1 MAKDSKSTFPGS
13 LRDHK
18 DAVQA
23 ETKDVGAKIEGA
35 FQKLAKKLTERAEKA
50 KSKMD
55 ETKKPERRAVLLR
68 RFELYSDA
76 ATHLREHL
84 SNKDC

>member
-1 MAKDSKSTFPGS
+1 MAKDSKSTFPGP

-23 ETKDVGAKIEGA
+23 ETQDISAKIESA
-35 FQKLAKKLTERAEKA
+35 FEKLAKKLSERAAKA
-50 KSKMD
+50 KAKMD

-76 ATHLREHL
+76 ATHLKEHL
-84 SNKDC
+84 PEREK